1 MEGNPGGPSCD
12 LLVSQ
17 SGPGWRRSRSA
28 LVWLGSCGG
37 RTRPP
42 ARGSAPWWRPSAPSW
57 VCRCRQTCSS
67 RPGTL
72 KAEKGRVGMGADLQ
86 SWGAGAGQWG
96 KLRAPGR
103 AACQCFRILSAAG
116 RQQHMRRRPAARPP
130 AAGGPSLP
138 TGIWFE
144 ESAAFISLN
153 SLVVRKILLQE
164 AESFQTTKVQ
174 LRLESRGPSSSA
186 ETLCVVDISHNFP
199 KKTRLA
205 SRTFQLWAA
214 VCLLDE
220 LQVQTVVDG
229 SSNCR
234 LIHLRSGSVRYSCRR
249 TCSFSAVSEMQSSSL
264 DVPTLNTWLP
274 GLPLAFWWP
283 LTLTP
288 SLKLLLSPIP
298 SDTTSKDQKK
308 KKNKEKPERNAAA
321 EQGWSN
327 NQQKVFMA
335 QPLHHSN

>member
-1 MEGNPGGPSCD
+1 MGLTKSTGE
-12 LLVSQ
+12 
-17 SGPGWRRSRSA
+17 SGLSVFPNSFSGWA
-28 LVWLGSCGG
+28 TAAHAAAACG
-37 RTRPP
+37 
-42 ARGSAPWWRPSAPSW
+42 
-57 VCRCRQTCSS
+57 
-67 RPGTL
+67 
-72 KAEKGRVGMGADLQ
+72 E
-86 SWGAGAGQWG
+86 
-96 KLRAPGR
+96 APGCRR
-103 AACQCFRILSAAG
+103 ALTPNRDLIWRICSFHFIKLTGFQENPPSGGGIVSNNKSA
-116 RQQHMRRRPAARPP
+116 
-130 AAGGPSLP
+130 
-138 TGIWFE
+138 
-144 ESAAFISLN
+144 
-153 SLVVRKILLQE
+153 
-164 AESFQTTKVQ
+164 Q

-264 DVPTLNTWLP
+264 DVPTLDTWLP

-308 KKNKEKPERNAAA
+308 KKIRKIRSVTQPPSRAGVTTSRRFLWRTRYTTAIRSLLQLSSCHKKSRN
-321 EQGWSN
+321 N
-327 NQQKVFMA
+327 LRKT
-335 QPLHHSN
+335 